1 MSLQDDARRFAKTLN
16 ALNATLK
23 KCADE
28 IDWRTA
34 ELYSTEQQLADA
46 MAMINE
52 LGFEC
57 EQVKKKLAAVTT
69 EHDALKAECI
79 LAHNQTAT
87 ALKVVEA
94 HNYLASIEER
104 DALKKDAE
112 RLDFLDRSL
121 SRKFGWKVSVAPAGN
136 VSVTSVIFLGDQQP
150 VSIRTAIDDAA
161 IAATGSKT

>member
-1 MSLQDDARRFAKTLN
+1 MSLQDDARQFAKTLN

-57 EQVKKKLAAVTT
+57 EQVKKKLAAATT

-94 HNYLASIEER
+94 HNDLASIEER
-104 DALKKDAE
+104 NKFKILKTHKYTGALDTLDLFVELHRLVSNAQSKAE
-112 RLDFLDRSL
+112 MIAHL
-121 SRKFGWKVSVAPAGN
+121 
-136 VSVTSVIFLGDQQP
+136 
-150 VSIRTAIDDAA
+150 DAA
-161 IAATGSKT
+161 IAATKGEPK